1 MDSLRLPDSG
11 PWPVK
16 KSTTCP
22 TPDGVTWIRLQN
34 LVGSVHD
41 LKGRTVVALAEDVN
55 NILNRVA
62 RLQHRVDKL
71 EKWLEE
77 AP

>member
-1 MDSLRLPDSG
+1 MRTEEAAA
-11 PWPVK
+11 W
-16 KSTTCP
+16 T
-22 TPDGVTWIRLQN
+22 RLQGM
-34 LVGSVHD
+34 VGSAHD
-41 LKGRTVVALAEDVN
+41 LKQRTVVAQAEDVN
-55 NILNRVA
+55 IILTAIA